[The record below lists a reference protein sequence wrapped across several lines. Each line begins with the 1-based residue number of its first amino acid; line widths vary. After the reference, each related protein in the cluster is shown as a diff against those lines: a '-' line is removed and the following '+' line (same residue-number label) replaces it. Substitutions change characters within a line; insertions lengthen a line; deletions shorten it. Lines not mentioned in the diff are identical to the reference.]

1 MADTVLDTVK
11 RDSGWSIALGFLM
24 ILAGIIAICAP
35 LIAGVVIV
43 YVVAWTAIFNGGFQ
57 LVYAF
62 RAHSGGRMILEI
74 LLGLLY
80 IVAGV
85 FILMHPGGGLLAL
98 TLIIASFLLIYG
110 VFALVLAFQMRPR
123 SGWGWILWRSHREAL
138 AIEQRMGCGHAGRH
152 QLHRV
157 WCLAADAVAGRSE
170 ACYPGGISPN
180 AIVNGVAVR
189 ERTALF

>member
-1 MADTVLDTVK
+1 VAETVLDNVK
-11 RDSGWSIALGFLM
+11 RASGWSIALGILM

-85 FILMHPGGGLLAL
+85 FILMHPAGGLLAL
-98 TLIIASFLLIYG
+98 TLIIASFLLVYG
-110 VFALVLAFQMRPR
+110 VFALVLAFQLRPR
-123 SGWGWILWRSHREAL
+123 SGWGWILFDAIVTILLGAL
-138 AIEQRMGCGHAGRH
+138 ILAHWPSTSEWVIGTLVGVSFIASGVSRLMLSLAVRKLAGR
-152 QLHRV
+152 
-157 WCLAADAVAGRSE
+157 AA
-170 ACYPGGISPN
+170 
-180 AIVNGVAVR
+180 
-189 ERTALF
+189 